1 MPREHHRL
9 KLTVKSTSGSFT
21 EEFNS
26 ENKAEKVLHEAI
38 RRLHLDPNPAVA
50 YVLKRESDGRTL
62 TLSERLGDQ
71 GIDNG
76 DIIIVQA
83 GQAQDG

>member
-1 MPREHHRL
+1 MPNQQHRL
-9 KLTVKSTSGSFT
+9 SLTVKSTSGSFID
-21 EEFNS
+21 EFNS
-26 ENKAEKVLHEAI
+26 ENTAEKVLHEAI

-71 GIDNG
+71 GLHSG
-76 DIIIVQA
+76 DVIIIQA
-83 GQAQDG
+83 SQAQDG